1 MNMDLVI
8 YPAIGGIIITFLLSN
23 IKRAGQILVKISIS
37 ILFAGA
43 VTGIILYNTFTGW
56 DRLGYGLLS
65 YISTSGFIASLLTAL
80 TIQFIKK
87 NKMKK

>member
-1 MNMDLVI
+1 MDLVI

-23 IKRAGQILVKISIS
+23 IKRAGQILEKIFIL

-43 VTGIILYNTFTGW
+43 AIGIILYNTSTGW

>member
-23 IKRAGQILVKISIS
+23 VKKAGQILEKIFIL
-37 ILFAGA
+37 ILFVGA
-43 VTGIILYNTFTGW
+43 VTGIILFNTSTGW

-80 TIQFIKK
+80 TIKFIKK
-87 NKMKK
+87 NKMNK

>member
-1 MNMDLVI
+1 MDLVI

-23 IKRAGQILVKISIS
+23 IKRAGQMLEKIFIL

-43 VTGIILYNTFTGW
+43 VTGIILYNTSTGW